1 MTLDKTPASIRT
13 MFNMIANKYD
23 FVNNVMSFGTQ
34 NHVKNRAIKI
44 LDIKPH
50 DNVIDLCCGT
60 GDLSGIIKKT
70 SPHACI
76 TGIDFSEKMLS
87 VAKEK
92 YTDIC
97 FMQGDVTNLPYADNS
112 FDFAVMG
119 FGLRNILNAE
129 KGSRVAGDALYYLS
143 RDWTNRN
150 FKYEQ
155 DHLHPFDRFDG
166 SKPVSVSMEDW
177 RRWRGNRNRLPNLQ
191 LLEGRSNGSKND
203 MRLID
208 YYNDMNDEQKA
219 EFRKQ
224 AIIPDGVSLE
234 LEHFDEFYEKRKAV
248 LT

>member
-34 NHVKNRAIKI
+34 NHVKNRAIKM

-97 FMQGDVTNLPYADNS
+97 FMQGDVTNLPYADNL

-129 KGSRVAGDALYYLS
+129 KAVEEVYRILKPNGKFLHLDFGRKNFASRVYDKMTPLLIKLFTENTQAYSYLIKS
-143 RDWTNRN
+143 KQEFPTPKDLIKDFESKG
-150 FKYEQ
+150 FK
-155 DHLHPFDRFDG
+155 L
-166 SKPVSVSMEDW
+166 V
-177 RRWRGNRNRLPNLQ
+177 
-191 LLEGRSNGSKND
+191 
-203 MRLID
+203 
-208 YYNDMNDEQKA
+208 
-219 EFRKQ
+219 
-224 AIIPDGVSLE
+224 
-234 LEHFDEFYEKRKAV
+234 KRKDFLCGIISAQV
-248 LT
+248 LEK

>member
-34 NHVKNRAIKI
+34 NHVKNRAIKM

-129 KGSRVAGDALYYLS
+129 KAVEEVYRILKPNGKFLHLDFGRKNFASRVYDKMTPLLIKLFTENTQAYSYLIKS
-143 RDWTNRN
+143 KQEFLTPKDLIKDFESKG
-150 FKYEQ
+150 FK
-155 DHLHPFDRFDG
+155 L
-166 SKPVSVSMEDW
+166 V
-177 RRWRGNRNRLPNLQ
+177 
-191 LLEGRSNGSKND
+191 
-203 MRLID
+203 
-208 YYNDMNDEQKA
+208 
-219 EFRKQ
+219 
-224 AIIPDGVSLE
+224 
-234 LEHFDEFYEKRKAV
+234 KRKDFLCGVISAQV
-248 LT
+248 LEK

>member
-34 NHVKNRAIKI
+34 NYVKNRAIKM

-87 VAKEK
+87 VAKKK
-92 YTDIC
+92 YTNIC

-129 KGSRVAGDALYYLS
+129 KAVEEVYRILKPNGKFLHLDFGRKNFASRVYDKMTPLLIKLFTENTQAYSYLIKS
-143 RDWTNRN
+143 KQEFPTPKDLIKDFESKG
-150 FKYEQ
+150 FK
-155 DHLHPFDRFDG
+155 L
-166 SKPVSVSMEDW
+166 V
-177 RRWRGNRNRLPNLQ
+177 
-191 LLEGRSNGSKND
+191 
-203 MRLID
+203 
-208 YYNDMNDEQKA
+208 
-219 EFRKQ
+219 
-224 AIIPDGVSLE
+224 
-234 LEHFDEFYEKRKAV
+234 KRKDFLCGVISAQV
-248 LT
+248 LEK

>member
-34 NHVKNRAIKI
+34 NHVKNRAIKM

-97 FMQGDVTNLPYADNS
+97 FMQGDVTNLPYADNA

-129 KGSRVAGDALYYLS
+129 KAVEEVYRILKPNGKFLHLDFGRKNFASRVYDKMTPLLIKLFTENTQAYSYLIKS
-143 RDWTNRN
+143 KQKFPTPKDLIKDFESKG
-150 FKYEQ
+150 FK
-155 DHLHPFDRFDG
+155 L
-166 SKPVSVSMEDW
+166 V
-177 RRWRGNRNRLPNLQ
+177 
-191 LLEGRSNGSKND
+191 
-203 MRLID
+203 
-208 YYNDMNDEQKA
+208 
-219 EFRKQ
+219 
-224 AIIPDGVSLE
+224 
-234 LEHFDEFYEKRKAV
+234 KRKDFLCGVISAQV
-248 LT
+248 LEK

>member
-34 NHVKNRAIKI
+34 NHVKNRAIKM

-129 KGSRVAGDALYYLS
+129 KAVEEVYRILKPNGKFLHLDFGRKNFASRVYDKMTPLLIKLFTENTQAYSYLIKS
-143 RDWTNRN
+143 KQEFPTPKDLIKD
-150 FKYEQ
+150 FK
-155 DHLHPFDRFDG
+155 
-166 SKPVSVSMEDW
+166 SKGFKLV
-177 RRWRGNRNRLPNLQ
+177 
-191 LLEGRSNGSKND
+191 
-203 MRLID
+203 
-208 YYNDMNDEQKA
+208 
-219 EFRKQ
+219 
-224 AIIPDGVSLE
+224 
-234 LEHFDEFYEKRKAV
+234 KRKDFLCGVISAQV
-248 LT
+248 LEK

>member
-34 NHVKNRAIKI
+34 NHVKNRAIKM

-76 TGIDFSEKMLS
+76 TGIDFSERMLF

-129 KGSRVAGDALYYLS
+129 KAVEEVYRILKPNGKFLHLDFGRKNFASRVYDKMTPLLIKLFTENTQAYSYLIKS
-143 RDWTNRN
+143 KQEFPTPKDLIKDFESKG
-150 FKYEQ
+150 FK
-155 DHLHPFDRFDG
+155 L
-166 SKPVSVSMEDW
+166 V
-177 RRWRGNRNRLPNLQ
+177 
-191 LLEGRSNGSKND
+191 
-203 MRLID
+203 
-208 YYNDMNDEQKA
+208 
-219 EFRKQ
+219 
-224 AIIPDGVSLE
+224 
-234 LEHFDEFYEKRKAV
+234 KRKDFLCGVISAQV
-248 LT
+248 LEK

>member
-34 NHVKNRAIKI
+34 NHVKNRAIKM

-97 FMQGDVTNLPYADNS
+97 FMQGDVTNLPYADNL

-129 KGSRVAGDALYYLS
+129 KAVEEVYRILKPNGKFLHLDFGRKNFASRVYDKMTPLLIKLFTENTQAYSYLIKS
-143 RDWTNRN
+143 KQEFPTPKDLIKD
-150 FKYEQ
+150 FK
-155 DHLHPFDRFDG
+155 
-166 SKPVSVSMEDW
+166 SKGFKLV
-177 RRWRGNRNRLPNLQ
+177 
-191 LLEGRSNGSKND
+191 
-203 MRLID
+203 
-208 YYNDMNDEQKA
+208 
-219 EFRKQ
+219 
-224 AIIPDGVSLE
+224 
-234 LEHFDEFYEKRKAV
+234 KRKDFLCGVISAQV
-248 LT
+248 LEK

>member
-34 NHVKNRAIKI
+34 NHVKNQAIKM

-60 GDLSGIIKKT
+60 GDLSRIIKKT
-70 SPHACI
+70 SPHTCI

-129 KGSRVAGDALYYLS
+129 KAVEEVYRILKPNGKFLHLDFGRKNFASRVYDKMTPLLIKLFTENTQAYSYLIKS
-143 RDWTNRN
+143 KQEFPTPKDLIKDFESKG
-150 FKYEQ
+150 FK
-155 DHLHPFDRFDG
+155 L
-166 SKPVSVSMEDW
+166 V
-177 RRWRGNRNRLPNLQ
+177 
-191 LLEGRSNGSKND
+191 
-203 MRLID
+203 
-208 YYNDMNDEQKA
+208 
-219 EFRKQ
+219 
-224 AIIPDGVSLE
+224 
-234 LEHFDEFYEKRKAV
+234 KRKDFLCGVISAQV
-248 LT
+248 LEK

>member
-34 NHVKNRAIKI
+34 NHVKNRAIKM

-92 YTDIC
+92 YTGIC

-112 FDFAVMG
+112 FDYAVMG

-129 KGSRVAGDALYYLS
+129 KAVEEVYRILKPNGKFLHLDFGRKNFASRVYDKMTPLLIKLFTENTQAYSYLIKS
-143 RDWTNRN
+143 KQEFPTPKDLIKDFESKG
-150 FKYEQ
+150 FK
-155 DHLHPFDRFDG
+155 L
-166 SKPVSVSMEDW
+166 V
-177 RRWRGNRNRLPNLQ
+177 
-191 LLEGRSNGSKND
+191 
-203 MRLID
+203 
-208 YYNDMNDEQKA
+208 
-219 EFRKQ
+219 
-224 AIIPDGVSLE
+224 
-234 LEHFDEFYEKRKAV
+234 KRKDFLCGVISAQV
-248 LT
+248 LEK

>member
-34 NHVKNRAIKI
+34 NHVKNRAIKM

-60 GDLSGIIKKT
+60 GDLSEIIKKT

-129 KGSRVAGDALYYLS
+129 KAVEEVYRILKPNGKFLHLDFGRKNFASRVYDKMTPLLIKLFTENTQAYSYLIKS
-143 RDWTNRN
+143 KQEFPTPKDLIKDFESKG
-150 FKYEQ
+150 FK
-155 DHLHPFDRFDG
+155 L
-166 SKPVSVSMEDW
+166 V
-177 RRWRGNRNRLPNLQ
+177 
-191 LLEGRSNGSKND
+191 
-203 MRLID
+203 
-208 YYNDMNDEQKA
+208 
-219 EFRKQ
+219 
-224 AIIPDGVSLE
+224 
-234 LEHFDEFYEKRKAV
+234 KRKDFLCGVISAQV
-248 LT
+248 LEK

>member
-34 NHVKNRAIKI
+34 NHVKNRAIKM

-129 KGSRVAGDALYYLS
+129 KAVEEVYRILKPNGKFLHLDFGRKNFASRVYDKMTPLLIKLFTENTQAYSYLIKS
-143 RDWTNRN
+143 KQEFPIPKDLIKDFESKG
-150 FKYEQ
+150 FK
-155 DHLHPFDRFDG
+155 L
-166 SKPVSVSMEDW
+166 V
-177 RRWRGNRNRLPNLQ
+177 
-191 LLEGRSNGSKND
+191 
-203 MRLID
+203 
-208 YYNDMNDEQKA
+208 
-219 EFRKQ
+219 
-224 AIIPDGVSLE
+224 
-234 LEHFDEFYEKRKAV
+234 KRKDFLCGVISAQV
-248 LT
+248 LEK

>member
-34 NHVKNRAIKI
+34 NHVKSRAIKM

-129 KGSRVAGDALYYLS
+129 KAVEEVYRILKPNGKFLHLDFGRKNFASRVYDKMTPLLIKLFTENTQAYSYLIKS
-143 RDWTNRN
+143 KQEFPTPKDLIKDFESKG
-150 FKYEQ
+150 FK
-155 DHLHPFDRFDG
+155 L
-166 SKPVSVSMEDW
+166 V
-177 RRWRGNRNRLPNLQ
+177 
-191 LLEGRSNGSKND
+191 
-203 MRLID
+203 
-208 YYNDMNDEQKA
+208 
-219 EFRKQ
+219 
-224 AIIPDGVSLE
+224 
-234 LEHFDEFYEKRKAV
+234 KRKDFLCGVISAQV
-248 LT
+248 LEK

>member
-34 NHVKNRAIKI
+34 NHVKNRAIKMF
-44 LDIKPH
+44 DIKPH

-129 KGSRVAGDALYYLS
+129 KAVEEVYRILKPNGKFLHLDFGRKNFASRVYDKMTPLLIKLFTENTQAYSYLIKS
-143 RDWTNRN
+143 KQEFPTPKDLIKDFESKG
-150 FKYEQ
+150 FK
-155 DHLHPFDRFDG
+155 L
-166 SKPVSVSMEDW
+166 V
-177 RRWRGNRNRLPNLQ
+177 
-191 LLEGRSNGSKND
+191 
-203 MRLID
+203 
-208 YYNDMNDEQKA
+208 
-219 EFRKQ
+219 
-224 AIIPDGVSLE
+224 
-234 LEHFDEFYEKRKAV
+234 KRKDFLCGVISAQV
-248 LT
+248 LEK